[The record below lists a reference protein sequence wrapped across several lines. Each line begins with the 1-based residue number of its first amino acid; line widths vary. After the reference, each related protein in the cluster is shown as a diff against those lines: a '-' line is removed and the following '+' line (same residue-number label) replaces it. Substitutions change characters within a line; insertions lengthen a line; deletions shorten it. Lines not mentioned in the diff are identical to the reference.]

1 MMKKFT
7 ILFALILS
15 FGLVKAQP
23 FEVGTNVLGI
33 GVGLGGHYSYWG
45 SGYSATPALGISYDH
60 GFKDGLGPGV
70 IGIGGYFGYKGMS
83 YHYDYL
89 YSNYFYDEKWTY
101 LIFGLR
107 GTYHYNF
114 DLDDNL
120 DLYGGLM
127 FSYNNLNYKYSSND
141 PTDPDYNRGNYH
153 GYVDL
158 SLFVGGSYYFTD
170 KIGGFMELGYGIA
183 YCTIGLNFKL

>member
-1 MMKKFT
+1 MKKLT
-7 ILFALILS
+7 ILAALVIS

-23 FEVGTNVLGI
+23 FEVGTNVLGLGI
-33 GVGLGGHYSYWG
+33 GLGGHYAAWG
-45 SGYSATPALGISYDH
+45 SGYSTTPALGISFDH

-83 YHYDYL
+83 YHYDYVWSNL
-89 YSNYFYDEKWTY
+89 YYDEKWTY
-101 LIFGLR
+101 LIFGIR

-127 FSYNNLNYKYSSND
+127 LSYNNISYNETSND
-141 PTDPDYNRGNYH
+141 PYYIYHGSNYYH
-153 GYVDL
+153 GYVDF

-170 KIGGFMELGYGIA
+170 KISVFTEFGYGIA
-183 YCTIGLNFKL
+183 YWTVGVDFKL

>member
-1 MMKKFT
+1 MKKLT
-7 ILFALILS
+7 ILLSLVVS

-23 FEVGTNVLGI
+23 FEVGTNVLGL
-33 GVGLGGHYSYWG
+33 GVGLGGHYVTWSA
-45 SGYSATPALGISYDH
+45 GYSSTPAIGISYDH

-83 YHYDYL
+83 YRYNYP
-89 YSNYFYDEKWTY
+89 YSNYYYNEKWTY
-101 LIFGLR
+101 LIIGLR

-127 FSYNNLNYKYSSND
+127 FSYNNRNYTETSND
-141 PTDPDYNRGNYH
+141 PYHIYTPANSYPDYL
-153 GYVDL
+153 DL
-158 SLFVGGSYYFTD
+158 SLFVGGSYYFANN
-170 KIGGFMELGYGIA
+170 IAGFMELGYGIA
-183 YCTIGLNFKL
+183 YCTIGIDFKL

>member
-1 MMKKFT
+1 MKKLI
-7 ILFALILS
+7 ILATLIIS

-23 FEVGTNVLGI
+23 FDVGTNVLGL
-33 GVGLGGHYSYWG
+33 GVGLGGHYAAWG
-45 SGYSATPALGISYDH
+45 NGYSSTPALGVSFDH
-60 GFKDGLGPGV
+60 GFKQVGPGI

-83 YHYDYL
+83 YHYNYAF
-89 YSNYFYDEKWTY
+89 SNYYYDEKWTY

-114 DLDDNL
+114 DLDDKL

-127 FSYNNLNYKYSSND
+127 LSYNNLSYKETSNNPFYIHNNGTYSSYLD
-141 PTDPDYNRGNYH
+141 F
-153 GYVDL
+153 

-170 KIGGFMELGYGIA
+170 NIAGFMELGYGIA
-183 YCTIGLNFKL
+183 YWTVGIDFKF

>member
-1 MMKKFT
+1 MKRLI
-7 ILFALILS
+7 ILSVLILS

-23 FEVGTNVLGI
+23 FEVGTNVLGL

-45 SGYSATPALGISYDH
+45 IGYSATPALGISYDH
-60 GFKDGLGPGV
+60 GIKDGVGPGV

-83 YHYDYL
+83 YDYF
-89 YSNYFYDEKWTY
+89 YSNYYYDKKWTY

-114 DLDDNL
+114 NLDDNL

-127 FSYNNLNYKYSSND
+127 LSYNNISYKYSSND
-141 PTDPDYNRGNYH
+141 PYNYYTGGNYP
-153 GYVDL
+153 GYVDF

-170 KIGGFMELGYGIA
+170 KIGAFMELGYGIA
-183 YCTIGLNFKL
+183 YWTIGLDFKL